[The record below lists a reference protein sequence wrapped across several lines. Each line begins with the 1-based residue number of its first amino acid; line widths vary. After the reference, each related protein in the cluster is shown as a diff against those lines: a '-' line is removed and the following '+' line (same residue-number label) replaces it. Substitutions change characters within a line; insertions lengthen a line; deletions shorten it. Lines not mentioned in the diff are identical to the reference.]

1 MVTKHPKSSSAL
13 TSLSALNKLSLNN
26 IVARV
31 KSQNV
36 TKAKDSISTSDT
48 YYRLYVVFD
57 DQLIASDEI
66 FQKSNYYMSTIQ
78 FYSKILID
86 HRKGNLYLFNSNTV
100 EVIDIVKMEQKSL
113 LTNNII
119 LSSYSMSLGY
129 DQNGNTEIYSAVKDK
144 ILVFKGE
151 TLNISDSIFNSPK
164 GSLIYYTATDE
175 NSNIFFTSS
184 TSVSMYNPLTK
195 KISTYLNNGPLQS
208 KIRVTRDGK
217 TILIG
222 SGYSTIFQYNLDQNN
237 SIIDIISSPTYIDF
251 SEENFL
257 LANTGTTIVSG
268 FTGELYKNFKLQRS
282 LAIDVDGYQK
292 SFFDNRDSLIYSIG
306 SSKNIFIF
314 ENKVGYKIVEKIPI
328 RNVPS
333 FIFTYNGNI
342 YSLEKLID
350 PITNINRLLLERVI
364 L

>member
-1 MVTKHPKSSSAL
+1 
-13 TSLSALNKLSLNN
+13 
-26 IVARV
+26 
-31 KSQNV
+31 
-36 TKAKDSISTSDT
+36 
-48 YYRLYVVFD
+48 
-57 DQLIASDEI
+57 
-66 FQKSNYYMSTIQ
+66 
-78 FYSKILID
+78 
-86 HRKGNLYLFNSNTV
+86 
-100 EVIDIVKMEQKSL
+100 
-113 LTNNII
+113 
-119 LSSYSMSLGY
+119 
-129 DQNGNTEIYSAVKDK
+129 
-144 ILVFKGE
+144 
-151 TLNISDSIFNSPK
+151 
-164 GSLIYYTATDE
+164 
-175 NSNIFFTSS
+175 
-184 TSVSMYNPLTK
+184 
-195 KISTYLNNGPLQS
+195 LNNGPLQS